1 VSFTPRPDSSVP
13 RDSDRA
19 RAIRI
24 QRVAV
29 ITFAVVEAAVM
40 AWALFR

>member
-1 VSFTPRPDSSVP
+1 VP
-13 RDSDRA
+13 RDADRT

-29 ITFAVVEAAVM
+29 ITFAVIEAVVL
-40 AWALFR
+40 AWALFH